1 MLLEAFKRIV
11 LISDAEGCEIL
22 FLHVRRHFL
31 CQPVVMN
38 VLGEIGGGCT
48 SGNRLVTWTV
58 GGGLE
63 ATLFPEALALVAS
76 LELVEILVDAL
87 LLVSEPLVAGLLQT
101 LDRYEEVIRQL

>member
-58 GGGLE
+58 GGDWKLRYS
-63 ATLFPEALALVAS
+63 PR
-76 LELVEILVDAL
+76 L
-87 LLVSEPLVAGLLQT
+87 LPS
-101 LDRYEEVIRQL
+101 